1 MVPPPHTEEDILTD
15 TIAAPLSPPELTTTT
30 SNLVWVETDVVNPP
44 VWIGRYRGVT
54 IGIIEHREPEGYTS
68 TTHRGRGLGNFET
81 LEDAQN
87 AFYRT

>member
-1 MVPPPHTEEDILTD
+1 ML
-15 TIAAPLSPPELTTTT
+15 AAPIADAEHAT
-30 SNLVWVETDVVNPP
+30 STSDLIWLETDVVHPP